1 MHTKSTGYKI
11 FLTINTVFMALIC
24 IICLYP
30 FLYMLFLSISDVK
43 AVIAGKVLFYPI
55 GFDLNAYKVIMT
67 YPNFFISYWNT
78 IFYTVAGTAIALL
91 MTITFAYPLSKPYLK
106 GRVFLMD
113 MVIFTMFFTGG
124 IVPNFLLLS
133 SLHLTNT
140 IWAYLLPFAIG
151 PFNLIILTNFF
162 KTLPES
168 IEEAARIDGMSFFG
182 ILTKIVLP
190 LSKPAIAT
198 ITLFVAVFFWNDWF
212 YGMIYM
218 SSSNRY
224 PVMLILRNIV
234 SGNSIIGA
242 AAGSGDADTVVY
254 STLKSATSI
263 LTILPIMALYPFL
276 QRYFITG
283 LTLGSVKG

>member
-106 GRVFLMD
+106 GREFLMD
-113 MVIFTMFFTGG
+113 MVIFTMF
-124 IVPNFLLLS
+124 
-133 SLHLTNT
+133 
-140 IWAYLLPFAIG
+140 PFAIG